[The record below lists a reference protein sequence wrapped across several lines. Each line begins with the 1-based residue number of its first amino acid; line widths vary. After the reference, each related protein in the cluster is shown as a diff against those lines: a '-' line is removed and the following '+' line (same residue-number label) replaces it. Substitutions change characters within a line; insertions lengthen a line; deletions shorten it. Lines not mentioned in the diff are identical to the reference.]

1 MVTMSVLGKCLCIV
15 LPYSLSIVGI
25 AFPAL
30 PTILRYPFGAAL
42 TKPDAPLLRLY
53 RAGNYML

>member
-1 MVTMSVLGKCLCIV
+1 MSVLGKCPYMA
-15 LPYSLSIVGI
+15 LPPFLSIVGI

-42 TKPDAPLLRLY
+42 TKPNAPLLRSC
-53 RAGNYML
+53 RAGNYMLQ